1 MIIIIR
7 LILSFFEQAMSIKK
21 SEIACISS
29 LSKLKMED
37 IEIDNFTRQ
46 ISDILEM
53 IQQLEKI
60 NTDDIEPM
68 AHPLNMSQ
76 RLRMDLVTEENQRDL
91 YQENAVEFE
100 QGFYKVPKVID

>member
-1 MIIIIR
+1 
-7 LILSFFEQAMSIKK
+7 
-21 SEIACISS
+21 
-29 LSKLKMED
+29 MED

-68 AHPLNMSQ
+68 AHPLNMNQ
-76 RLRMDLVTEENQRDL
+76 RLRMDVVTEENQRDL

>member
-1 MIIIIR
+1 
-7 LILSFFEQAMSIKK
+7 MSIKK
-21 SEIACISS
+21 TDIAYISL
-29 LSKLKMED
+29 LSKLKIED

-76 RLRMDLVTEENQRDL
+76 RLRMDLVSEENQRDL
-91 YQENAVEFE
+91 YQENAVEVE

>member
-1 MIIIIR
+1 
-7 LILSFFEQAMSIKK
+7 
-21 SEIACISS
+21 
-29 LSKLKMED
+29 MED

-53 IQQLEKI
+53 IQQLEKVD
-60 NTDDIEPM
+60 TDGIEPM
-68 AHPLNMSQ
+68 AHPLNMKQ
-76 RLRMDLVTEENQRDL
+76 RLRMDEVTEENQRDL

>member
-1 MIIIIR
+1 
-7 LILSFFEQAMSIKK
+7 MSIKK
-21 SEIACISS
+21 TDIAYISL
-29 LSKLKMED
+29 LSKLKIED

-53 IQQLEKI
+53 IQQLEKVD
-60 NTDDIEPM
+60 TDGIEPM
-68 AHPLNMSQ
+68 AHPLNMKQ
-76 RLRMDLVTEENQRDL
+76 RLRMDEVTEENQRDL

>member
-1 MIIIIR
+1 
-7 LILSFFEQAMSIKK
+7 MSIKK
-21 SEIACISS
+21 SEIAYISS

-76 RLRMDLVTEENQRDL
+76 RLRMDVVTEENQRDL

-100 QGFYKVPKVID
+100 QGFYKVPKVIDWI

>member
-1 MIIIIR
+1 
-7 LILSFFEQAMSIKK
+7 MSIKK
-21 SEIACISS
+21 SEIAYISS

-76 RLRMDLVTEENQRDL
+76 RLRMDVVTEENQRDL

>member
-1 MIIIIR
+1 
-7 LILSFFEQAMSIKK
+7 MSIKK
-21 SEIACISS
+21 SEIAYISS

-37 IEIDNFTRQ
+37 IEIDKFTRQ

-68 AHPLNMSQ
+68 AHPLNMKQ
-76 RLRMDLVTEENQRDL
+76 RLRVDVITEENHREL
-91 YQENAVEFE
+91 YQKNAVEFE
-100 QGFYKVPKVID
+100 EGFYKVPKVID

>member
-1 MIIIIR
+1 
-7 LILSFFEQAMSIKK
+7 
-21 SEIACISS
+21 
-29 LSKLKMED
+29 MED

-76 RLRMDLVTEENQRDL
+76 RLRMDVVTEENQRDL

>member
-1 MIIIIR
+1 MIV
-7 LILSFFEQAMSIKK
+7 KK
-21 SEIACISS
+21 SEIAYISS

-53 IQQLEKI
+53 IQQLEKV

-68 AHPLNMSQ
+68 AHPLNMKQ
-76 RLRMDLVTEENQRDL
+76 RLRMDEVTEENQRDL
-91 YQENAVEFE
+91 YQENAVEFCLLYTSPSPRDR
-100 QGFYKVPKVID
+100 G

>member
-1 MIIIIR
+1 
-7 LILSFFEQAMSIKK
+7 
-21 SEIACISS
+21 
-29 LSKLKMED
+29 MED

-68 AHPLNMSQ
+68 AHPLNMNQ

>member
-1 MIIIIR
+1 
-7 LILSFFEQAMSIKK
+7 MSIKK
-21 SEIACISS
+21 SEIAYISS

-37 IEIDNFTRQ
+37 IEIENFTRQ
-46 ISDILEM
+46 ISDILDM
-53 IQQLEKI
+53 IQQLEKVK
-60 NTDDIEPM
+60 TDDIEPM

-76 RLRMDLVTEENQRDL
+76 RLRMDVVTEENQRDL

>member
-1 MIIIIR
+1 
-7 LILSFFEQAMSIKK
+7 
-21 SEIACISS
+21 
-29 LSKLKMED
+29 MED

-68 AHPLNMSQ
+68 AHPLNMNQ
-76 RLRMDLVTEENQRDL
+76 RLRMDVVTEENQRDL
-91 YQENAVEFE
+91 YQENAVESE

>member
-1 MIIIIR
+1 
-7 LILSFFEQAMSIKK
+7 
-21 SEIACISS
+21 
-29 LSKLKMED
+29 MED